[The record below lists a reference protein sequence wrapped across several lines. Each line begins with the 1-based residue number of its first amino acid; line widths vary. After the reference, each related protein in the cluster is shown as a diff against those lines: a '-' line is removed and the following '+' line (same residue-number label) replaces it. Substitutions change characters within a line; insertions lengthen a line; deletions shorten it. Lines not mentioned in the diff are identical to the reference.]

1 MTAASSGASAWRV
14 SSQMR
19 PSRPSPAGIGSF
31 CYWKVSATISI
42 DGRPQ
47 RLVPRVPVQFSG
59 DADASILAPTAGL
72 TLNLMARRGVAV
84 ALDVRSVA
92 QGHVWGSRT
101 PAVFVLEGQIVIAS
115 QAYLQINS
123 EQVAPTGDA
132 EHEHD
137 DILAACEANDPVR
150 ASEAT
155 RQHLQLTVSNVTTQ
169 LQPDGVPQAR

>member
-1 MTAASSGASAWRV
+1 M
-14 SSQMR
+14 
-19 PSRPSPAGIGSF
+19 
-31 CYWKVSATISI
+31 
-42 DGRPQ
+42 
-47 RLVPRVPVQFSG
+47 PRVPVQFSG

-115 QAYLQINS
+115 QAYLQSNS